1 MKCAVFET
9 RNYQTLNTLKMKNRI
24 WQTIKT
30 RRFLYALLTAVLL
43 YAFAVGSS
51 RLWAY
56 LIPWRLLE
64 VVVWFVVYF
73 GLLAYVLLN
82 YDKWFDKH
90 CS

>member
-1 MKCAVFET
+1 
-9 RNYQTLNTLKMKNRI
+9 MKNKI

-56 LIPWRLLE
+56 LIPWRGLE
-64 VVVWFVVYF
+64 IAVWFVVYF
-73 GLLAYVLLN
+73 GLLAIVLWN
-82 YDKWFDKH
+82 WDEWVGKH

>member
-1 MKCAVFET
+1 MKCAVFEIL
-9 RNYQTLNTLKMKNRI
+9 NYQIINTLNMKNRL
-24 WQTIKT
+24 WKTIKS

-56 LIPWRLLE
+56 LIPCKLLE

-73 GLLAYVLLN
+73 GLLAIVLWN
-82 YDKWFDKH
+82 WDDWFDNG
-90 CS
+90 CV

>member
-1 MKCAVFET
+1 
-9 RNYQTLNTLKMKNRI
+9 MKNKI

-43 YAFAVGSS
+43 MAYAVGSA
-51 RLWAY
+51 RLWQW

-64 VVVWFVVYF
+64 IIVWFVAFFIVA
-73 GLLAYVLLN
+73 AYTMI
-82 YDKWFDKH
+82 YSSEWIDKH

>member
-1 MKCAVFET
+1 
-9 RNYQTLNTLKMKNRI
+9 MKNKI

-43 YAFAVGSS
+43 YSFAVGSS

-73 GLLAYVLLN
+73 GLLAIVLWN
-82 YDKWFDKH
+82 WDDWFKKH